1 MLHEHLYFFI
11 LVSVYFTLNLNQ
23 PNMRRSILGFVLI
36 LGIPFLSWAQN
47 LNVTFRVD
55 MNQQS
60 SVSANGVHVAGD
72 FQAAAGF
79 PGDWNPA
86 TTALSDADQDGIY
99 EVTVQ
104 IPAGSYQYKFING
117 NAWGQDELAPA
128 ACAVG
133 GTNRGLTVSG
143 DTVLPAVCYSQC
155 APCATGNN
163 FDVTFRVDMSQ
174 QTVSANG
181 VHVAGNFQS
190 AAGFPSNWNP
200 GTTALSDAD
209 GDGIYEVT
217 LSLPGGTYQY
227 KYVNGNAWGDDESV
241 PGGCAT
247 SNNRE
252 VTISGD
258 SALFAY
264 CFGTCSN
271 CSAPTYFVQFRVD
284 MNNECDWDSVDV
296 AGDFNNWGGGDM
308 LSPSGTA
315 GVYAV
320 TQQLQAG
327 TYSYKFRKYYN
338 GNITWESINNRSIS
352 VVNHTSSDIHCF
364 NSDTVCGA
372 MPTAADIT
380 FRVNMTG
387 VTTDSLGVWM
397 VGDFTSPPWQAGA
410 LAMSPNAN
418 DPDIY
423 EVTVPQIC
431 SAEIRFKYVNGDVSN
446 SANEEM
452 LDAADSACTE
462 GNGIGGFNRYHLRS
476 GSAENLYAYW
486 ASCDTVA
493 GSPPPPPPV
502 TNDVTLSVDM
512 SNYSGSFTTVNV
524 NGDFNGWCGS
534 CNALTDMGN
543 GNWSVTLPLSSDSI
557 DYKFT
562 LDGWNGQ
569 ENFAGGEPCTKT
581 KGGFTNR
588 YLRILGD
595 TTVST
600 VCWESCS
607 TCPVA
612 PPAVQGNITFSVDM
626 SNYSGVFSNV
636 YVSGTF
642 NSWSGDAHQLVD
654 MGNGIYSVTVDSI
667 GPGAIEYKYTLDN
680 WNASETLIAGS
691 SCTVTNGG
699 FTNRT
704 INIDG
709 DSTLATV
716 CWESCVACSAA
727 PATKNVTFTVDVADY
742 TGSFTSIYVNG
753 DFNGWCGTCNPL
765 TDMGND
771 VWSVTIPLTQ
781 DSIEYKFTA
790 DGWNDQENLTAG
802 SACTKTTG
810 NFTNRFA
817 ELLGDTALAEV
828 CWNSCS
834 DCVGIPT
841 TANVTF
847 RVDMSQYSGSFGTV
861 NLNGNFNNWC
871 GSCNPMTDADGDS
884 IYETTLSV
892 STAGIEYKFTLDGW
906 TTAESFTQGDPCTV
920 TDTSGQ
926 YTNRYLLTIQ
936 DTTLEAVCWNSCS
949 ACSTAPPPPP
959 PASSNVTLSV
969 DMSNYTGS
977 FTTVNV
983 NGDFN
988 GWCGACNPLTDMGSG
1003 IWEVTLPIAADSMD
1017 YKFTVDGWNDQ
1028 ENFAGGESCT
1038 KTKGGFTNRYL
1049 RILGDTAVGTV
1060 CWNSCSICSS
1070 CDGLIDSVQT
1080 INVAQGVY
1088 RVHLNGPLPAATS
1101 YTVEWKPD
1109 TASVYRSKTFT
1120 KANLPYMNIN
1130 VTPWFNNT
1138 IVARVGVD
1146 DGTSVSYSCEVSFT
1160 TPCRPMTLQT
1170 AEQNAAKCPGDSAL
1184 VRVGYAGG
1192 RGTKTI
1198 LWSNGAT
1205 TKRTYAQQGQT
1216 LTVTVTD
1223 ATGCSLTESITASV
1237 LSNTSVAP
1245 SNVSTTRS
1253 GTVVTVNWTASTF
1266 GAGQTL
1272 IGYRVQYRLRGTTTW
1287 SQTSLT
1293 TNTTADV
1300 DFAGGTP
1307 GNYEF
1312 TVIARYNDNGT
1323 GTTSARA
1330 CFTVRGVPT
1339 TKRGATSGMDNGS
1352 AIAIYPNPA
1361 HNQVYVA
1368 AASGS
1373 EVTLMDLGGRILA
1386 MQTVDQAELA
1396 FDLSGMANGVYMIQI
1411 QSNGEVI
1418 TERVVKQ

>member
-1 MLHEHLYFFI
+1 
-11 LVSVYFTLNLNQ
+11 
-23 PNMRRSILGFVLI
+23 
-36 LGIPFLSWAQN
+36 
-47 LNVTFRVD
+47 
-55 MNQQS
+55 
-60 SVSANGVHVAGD
+60 
-72 FQAAAGF
+72 
-79 PGDWNPA
+79 
-86 TTALSDADQDGIY
+86 
-99 EVTVQ
+99 
-104 IPAGSYQYKFING
+104 
-117 NAWGQDELAPA
+117 
-128 ACAVG
+128 
-133 GTNRGLTVSG
+133 
-143 DTVLPAVCYSQC
+143 
-155 APCATGNN
+155 
-163 FDVTFRVDMSQ
+163 
-174 QTVSANG
+174 
-181 VHVAGNFQS
+181 
-190 AAGFPSNWNP
+190 
-200 GTTALSDAD
+200 
-209 GDGIYEVT
+209 
-217 LSLPGGTYQY
+217 
-227 KYVNGNAWGDDESV
+227 
-241 PGGCAT
+241 
-247 SNNRE
+247 
-252 VTISGD
+252 
-258 SALFAY
+258 
-264 CFGTCSN
+264 
-271 CSAPTYFVQFRVD
+271 
-284 MNNECDWDSVDV
+284 
-296 AGDFNNWGGGDM
+296 
-308 LSPSGTA
+308 
-315 GVYAV
+315 
-320 TQQLQAG
+320 
-327 TYSYKFRKYYN
+327 
-338 GNITWESINNRSIS
+338 
-352 VVNHTSSDIHCF
+352 
-364 NSDTVCGA
+364 
-372 MPTAADIT
+372 
-380 FRVNMTG
+380 
-387 VTTDSLGVWM
+387 
-397 VGDFTSPPWQAGA
+397 
-410 LAMSPNAN
+410 
-418 DPDIY
+418 
-423 EVTVPQIC
+423 
-431 SAEIRFKYVNGDVSN
+431 
-446 SANEEM
+446 
-452 LDAADSACTE
+452 
-462 GNGIGGFNRYHLRS
+462 
-476 GSAENLYAYW
+476 
-486 ASCDTVA
+486 
-493 GSPPPPPPV
+493 
-502 TNDVTLSVDM
+502 
-512 SNYSGSFTTVNV
+512 
-524 NGDFNGWCGS
+524 
-534 CNALTDMGN
+534 
-543 GNWSVTLPLSSDSI
+543 
-557 DYKFT
+557 
-562 LDGWNGQ
+562 
-569 ENFAGGEPCTKT
+569 
-581 KGGFTNR
+581 
-588 YLRILGD
+588 
-595 TTVST
+595 
-600 VCWESCS
+600 
-607 TCPVA
+607 
-612 PPAVQGNITFSVDM
+612 
-626 SNYSGVFSNV
+626 
-636 YVSGTF
+636 
-642 NSWSGDAHQLVD
+642 
-654 MGNGIYSVTVDSI
+654 
-667 GPGAIEYKYTLDN
+667 
-680 WNASETLIAGS
+680 
-691 SCTVTNGG
+691 
-699 FTNRT
+699 
-704 INIDG
+704 
-709 DSTLATV
+709 
-716 CWESCVACSAA
+716 
-727 PATKNVTFTVDVADY
+727 
-742 TGSFTSIYVNG
+742 
-753 DFNGWCGTCNPL
+753 
-765 TDMGND
+765 
-771 VWSVTIPLTQ
+771 
-781 DSIEYKFTA
+781 
-790 DGWNDQENLTAG
+790 
-802 SACTKTTG
+802 
-810 NFTNRFA
+810 
-817 ELLGDTALAEV
+817 
-828 CWNSCS
+828 
-834 DCVGIPT
+834 
-841 TANVTF
+841 
-847 RVDMSQYSGSFGTV
+847 MSQYSGSFGTV

-906 TTAESFTQGDPCTV
+906 STAESFTQGDPCTV
-920 TDTSGQ
+920 TDPSGQ

-1060 CWNSCSICSS
+1060 CWNSCSVCSS

-1192 RGTKTI
+1192 RGTKSI

-1237 LSNTSVAP
+1237 LSNTSTAP

-1312 TVIARYNDNGT
+1312 TVIARYNDNGS

-1352 AIAIYPNPA
+1352 AFAIYPNPA

-1411 QSNGEVI
+1411 RSNGEVI